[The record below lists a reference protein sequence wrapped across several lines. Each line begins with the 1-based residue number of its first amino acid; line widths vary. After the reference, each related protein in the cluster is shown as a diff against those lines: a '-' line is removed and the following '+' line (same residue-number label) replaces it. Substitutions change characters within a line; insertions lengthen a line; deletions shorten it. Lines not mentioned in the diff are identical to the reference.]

1 MAVQH
6 NDFYFYLV
14 LKNFFEKYNM
24 LKSHLIAHR
33 SSTIDE
39 IEKTPPRILILI
51 YFYLVA
57 RIGLLFFILFEIATA
72 LTHIFRE
79 SRRNYYNF
87 AVNK

>member
-1 MAVQH
+1 MPLFRKNKHANPSPESRWAICKTMAVQH

-39 IEKTPPRILILI
+39 IEKTPPPNFNFNLFLSGCTHWFII
-51 YFYLVA
+51 FYIV
-57 RIGLLFFILFEIATA
+57 
-72 LTHIFRE
+72 
-79 SRRNYYNF
+79 
-87 AVNK
+87 